1 MTPRRLEIAPGVFRL
16 GCPIEYRLRALF
28 AREDEL
34 RAELARV
41 RDEQRLARNDYA
53 SERGLL
59 IRPSV
64 DALRKV
70 LNG

>member
-1 MTPRRLEIAPGVFRL
+1 MKPALRIIEAESAEARLRRLFAAED
-16 GCPIEYRLRALF
+16 AL
-28 AREDEL
+28 L
-34 RAELARV
+34 AELARV

-59 IRPSV
+59 MRPSV

-70 LNG
+70 LHSGNGQG

>member
-1 MTPRRLEIAPGVFRL
+1 MKPALRIIEAESAEARLRRLFAAED
-16 GCPIEYRLRALF
+16 AL
-28 AREDEL
+28 L
-34 RAELARV
+34 VELARV